1 MVMAEPST
9 KPSTKPSTE
18 PCTEL
23 LPTLQPSEQQAL
35 RRAILDLEDQ
45 NFASQLADY
54 AGRPID
60 RVMRMMPKAA
70 SSRINKAVESAIL
83 NCLNVAISSI
93 EPQSQ
98 ASPARRASSLLAG
111 LSGGVSGFFGLAAL
125 PIELPVTTTLML
137 RAIADIARHHGE
149 DLSTLEARLACV
161 EVFALGAPKTGR
173 RADFGYYAARALLGR
188 LAADAGALLIERSAA
203 NLSAPVVGSLVT
215 EIAMRFSVVVSERSA
230 ASAIPVLGA
239 VGGATVNIIF
249 MNHFQRVA
257 SGHFAIR
264 RLERRYGPAV
274 VRQLYT
280 AHAPRRQT
288 QRLARRQ
295 LSDGRKL

>member
-1 MVMAEPST
+1 MMMAEPST
-9 KPSTKPSTE
+9 D
-18 PCTEL
+18 L

-60 RVMRMMPKAA
+60 RVMRLMPKAA
-70 SSRINKAVESAIL
+70 SRRINKAVELAVL
-83 NCLNVAISSI
+83 NCLNVAITSI
-93 EPQSQ
+93 EPQSK
-98 ASPARRASSLLAG
+98 AAPAQRFSSFLAG

-173 RADFGYYAARALLGR
+173 RVDFGYYATRTLLSR
-188 LAADAGALLIERSAA
+188 LAANASALLIERSAT

-215 EIAMRFSVVVSERSA
+215 EIATRFQRRR
-230 ASAIPVLGA
+230 LGA
-239 VGGATVNIIF
+239 LGGE
-249 MNHFQRVA
+249 RDPGPGR
-257 SGHFAIR
+257 SR
-264 RLERRYGPAV
+264 RRYRQHDFHESFPAG
-274 VRQLYT
+274 RQRPLCHQ
-280 AHAPRRQT
+280 AARAALRAGRGAPALHRACAVAADAA
-288 QRLARRQ
+288 LAAA
-295 LSDGRKL
+295 